1 MRLELA
7 KEDTRLVAQGEI
19 SAHQTSLTSFLMAG
33 LDLEEHQRILLYE
46 IKIIKKYETQ
56 KELAD
61 LEEKRRILISRINK
75 WREIQLAYIPDIGSL
90 VANMASKLLS
100 GSLAAEDVPLFLP
113 SSLSPNFQSA
123 PAFMKTLGRE
133 TQLCIAQADDALAD
147 IRHHLRIIS
156 GLWLFKKVNISGTG
170 NRPNTRMRSLF
181 NRFNHR
187 MRQSVLRYR
196 AARSSLLAANLE
208 RQHWEDRLKDLK
220 DSDVR
225 GPGKDDFYLQEA
237 GKATYGASKGRYEIS
252 WIWLVPQTKSEI
264 DRNSSEQVFDE
275 GLRVE
280 WSKSQA
286 RKMRWEEEV
295 QIIQEE
301 MRRTIVYYEWKQQWW
316 LDRNSQ
322 PTPSDDSIQLGI
334 TAYSQKQA
342 YSCKCMADSFAMAW
356 LPFLQAEGIIPE
368 WESRYKHLVSGK
380 LRTAVALDV
389 EGERSEDESNGGQIE
404 QEEKYDAFELD
415 D

>member
-1 MRLELA
+1 
-7 KEDTRLVAQGEI
+7 
-19 SAHQTSLTSFLMAG
+19 
-33 LDLEEHQRILLYE
+33 
-46 IKIIKKYETQ
+46 
-56 KELAD
+56 
-61 LEEKRRILISRINK
+61 
-75 WREIQLAYIPDIGSL
+75 LAYIPNIGSL
-90 VANMASKLLS
+90 VANTASKLIS
-100 GSLAAEDVPLFLP
+100 QSLAAEDVPLFLP
-113 SSLSPNFQSA
+113 SSLSRNLQNTPEFS
-123 PAFMKTLGRE
+123 KTIAHEIRLR
-133 TQLCIAQADDALAD
+133 IAQADDALAD

-156 GLWLFKKVNISGTG
+156 GLWQFKKVNISGTG
-170 NRPNTRMRSLF
+170 NGPNTRMRSLY

-196 AARSSLLAANLE
+196 TARSALLAANLE
-208 RQHWEDRLKDLK
+208 GQNWEDRLKDLK

-237 GKATYGASKGRYEIS
+237 GKANYGASKGRYEMS
-252 WIWLVPQTKSEI
+252 WIWLVPHSKSEV

-316 LDRNSQ
+316 LDQNPQ
-322 PTPSDDSIQLGI
+322 PSTSEDTIRQGI

-342 YSCKCMADSFAMAW
+342 YYCRCMAESFAMAW
-356 LPFLQAEGIIPE
+356 LPFLQSEGIKPD
-368 WESRYKHLVSGK
+368 WEDRYKRLVSGK
-380 LRTAVALDV
+380 FRSTEASDM
-389 EGERSEDESNGGQIE
+389 EKETSEDGSYGGE
-404 QEEKYDAFELD
+404 TDEEEKHDTFELD

>member
-1 MRLELA
+1 
-7 KEDTRLVAQGEI
+7 
-19 SAHQTSLTSFLMAG
+19 
-33 LDLEEHQRILLYE
+33 LYE
-46 IKIIKKYETQ
+46 IKSIKKYESQ

-90 VANMASKLLS
+90 VANTASKLLS
-100 GSLAAEDVPLFLP
+100 DMLAAEDIPLFLP
-113 SSLSPNFQSA
+113 SSLSSNFQSA
-123 PAFMKTLGRE
+123 PGFMKTLARE
-133 TQLCIAQADDALAD
+133 TQLRIAQADDALAD

-170 NRPNTRMRSLF
+170 NRLNTRMRSLF
-181 NRFNHR
+181 NRFHHR

-196 AARSSLLAANLE
+196 AARSALLAANLD
-208 RQHWEDRLKDLK
+208 RQHWEDRLMDLK

-252 WIWLVPQTKSEI
+252 WIWLVPQSKSEI

-316 LDRNSQ
+316 LEQDCQ
-322 PTPSDDSIQLGI
+322 PTTRDDIIRQGI
-334 TAYSQKQA
+334 AAYSQKQA
-342 YSCKCMADSFAMAW
+342 HYCRCMAESFAIAW
-356 LPFLQAEGIIPE
+356 LPFLQSEGIKPE
-368 WESRYKHLVSGK
+368 WKDRYKQFISGK
-380 LRTAVALDV
+380 MIATVLLDM
-389 EGERSEDESNGGQIE
+389 EKEMSEDGSYGGEIE
-404 QEEKYDAFELD
+404 EEEKHDAFELD

>member
-1 MRLELA
+1 M
-7 KEDTRLVAQGEI
+7 
-19 SAHQTSLTSFLMAG
+19 
-33 LDLEEHQRILLYE
+33 YE
-46 IKIIKKYETQ
+46 IKIIKKYETP

-75 WREIQLAYIPDIGSL
+75 WREIQLAYIPDIGSH
-90 VANMASKLLS
+90 VANTASKLLS
-100 GSLAAEDVPLFLP
+100 GSLVAEDVPLFLP
-113 SSLSPNFQSA
+113 SSLTPNLQSA
-123 PAFMKTLGRE
+123 PGFMEALTRE
-133 TQLCIAQADDALAD
+133 SQLRIAQADDALAD

-156 GLWLFKKVNISGTG
+156 GLWQFKKINISGTG
-170 NRPNTRMRSLF
+170 NQPNTRMRSLF

-196 AARSSLLAANLE
+196 AARSALLAANLK
-208 RQHWEDRLKDLK
+208 RQDWDDRLKDLK

-225 GPGKDDFYLQEA
+225 GAGKDDFYLQEA
-237 GKATYGASKGRYEIS
+237 GKATYGASKGRFEMS
-252 WIWLVPQTKSEI
+252 WIWLVPHPKSEI

-295 QIIQEE
+295 EIIQEE
-301 MRRTIVYYEWKQQWW
+301 MRRAIVYYEWKQQWW
-316 LDRNSQ
+316 LERNSQ
-322 PTPSDDSIQLGI
+322 PTIGEDSIQVGI

-342 YSCKCMADSFAMAW
+342 HSCKCMAESFAMAW
-356 LPFLQAEGIIPE
+356 LPFLQENGIKPE
-368 WESRYKHLVSGK
+368 WEGRYKHLVSGK
-380 LRTAVALDV
+380 LRTTVALDI
-389 EGERSEDESNGGQIE
+389 GEKSEEESDGGAIE
-404 QEEKYDAFELD
+404 EEVKYDAFDLD